1 MKTIPILM
9 PQMGQSVSE
18 GTIVKWRKKVGDAVA
33 ADEPL
38 MEVES
43 DKITVEVESPA
54 AGTLATVLKGEGA
67 RASVGEVVAMIE
79 TDQGGTE
86 PAEAG
91 AAEPPKETRAHRP
104 HAGGDAD
111 QMMVSVMGEED
122 EGGLAMRL
130 PELTRDWLSPFV
142 LRLAMLNNVSLK
154 ELQEIR
160 GTGRQGRITKN
171 DLLTYLARRPVGA
184 TSLAQ
189 ATGKPKPSPRD
200 VEKLGQVVPM
210 TSIRRTIADHMVQ
223 SIHTSAHVTMVHM
236 VDMTHIVDLRNRI
249 KASFEK
255 RYGVKMTYTA
265 VMIYVTARVLKDY
278 PTINASVFGDN
289 LVLRNEVNIGC
300 AVALRDESLV
310 VPVVKHADRRT
321 FPETAQELERLIAL
335 ARGKQLKREDVEG
348 GTFSLSNFGAFGSII
363 GTPIIYQPQVAILG
377 MGAIVK
383 TPTVV
388 DGQIAIR
395 DQLYL
400 SLSFD
405 HRVIDGAQG
414 GRFLNAIQT
423 RTEALAE
430 ADLGVEQL

>member
-9 PQMGQSVSE
+9 PQMGQSVAE
-18 GTIVKWRKKVGDAVA
+18 GTIVKWRKQAGEAVA
-33 ADEPL
+33 ADEVL

-54 AGTLATVLKGEGA
+54 AGVLSSILKAEGA
-67 RASVGEVVAMIE
+67 RAAVGEVVAMLE
-79 TDQGGTE
+79 STE
-86 PAEAG
+86 AAG
-91 AAEPPKETRAHRP
+91 ESVDASAEPPKETRANRP
-104 HAGGDAD
+104 HAGGDGE
-111 QMMVSVMGEED
+111 QMMVSVMGED
-122 EGGLAMRL
+122 DAGGVATRL

-154 ELQEIR
+154 ELQDIR
-160 GTGRQGRITKN
+160 GSGRQGRITKN

-184 TSLAQ
+184 TSLAE
-189 ATGKPKPSPRD
+189 ATGKPKPGPRD

-236 VDMTHIVDLRNRI
+236 VDMTQIVRLRERV

-265 VMIYVTARVLKDY
+265 VMIYVTARVLKEF

-300 AVALRDESLV
+300 AVALQDESLV
-310 VPVVKHADRRT
+310 VPVGKNADKRS
-321 FPETAQELERLIAL
+321 FPEIAQELERLIKL

-388 DGQIAIR
+388 NNEIAIR

-400 SLSFD
+400 SFSFD

-423 RTEALAE
+423 RTEALTE
-430 ADLGVEQL
+430 KDLGVEQL

>member
-9 PQMGQSVSE
+9 PQMGQSVAE
-18 GTIVKWRKKVGDAVA
+18 GTIVKWRKRVGETVA
-33 ADEPL
+33 ADEVL

-54 AGTLATVLKGEGA
+54 AGRVGSIMKGEGA
-67 RASVGEVVAMIE
+67 RAAVGEVVAVLE
-79 TDQGGTE
+79 TESAG
-86 PAEAG
+86 EAAAPE
-91 AAEPPKETRAHRP
+91 AAEPPKETRANRP
-104 HAGGDAD
+104 HAGADGD
-111 QMMVSVMGEED
+111 QMMVSVMGED
-122 EGGLAMRL
+122 DDLGTGMRL

-154 ELQEIR
+154 ELQDIR
-160 GTGRQGRITKN
+160 GSGRQGRITKN
-171 DLLTYLARRPVGA
+171 DLLTYLAQRPVGA

-189 ATGKPKPSPRD
+189 ATGKPKPGPRD
-200 VEKLGQVVPM
+200 VEAMGQVVPM

-236 VDMTHIVDLRNRI
+236 VDMTHIVALRERV

-255 RYGVKMTYTA
+255 RYGVKMTYTG
-265 VMIYVTARVLKDY
+265 VLIYVTARVLKDF

-289 LVLRNEVNIGC
+289 LVLRNEVNIGF
-300 AVALRDESLV
+300 AVALPDESLV
-310 VPVVKHADRRT
+310 VPVIRNADRRT
-321 FPETAQELERLIAL
+321 LAQIAQELERLIKAS
-335 ARGKQLKREDVEG
+335 RSKQLKREDVEG

-383 TPTVV
+383 VPSVV
-388 DGQIAIR
+388 DNQIAIR
-395 DQLYL
+395 DRLYL
-400 SLSFD
+400 SFSFD

-423 RTEALAE
+423 RTEALTE
-430 ADLGVEQL
+430 ADLGVEKL

>member
-1 MKTIPILM
+1 M
-9 PQMGQSVSE
+9 PQMGQSVAE
-18 GTIVKWRKKVGDAVA
+18 GTIVKWRKQVGESVA
-33 ADEPL
+33 ADEVL

-54 AGTLATVLKGEGA
+54 AGRVGSIMKGEGA
-67 RASVGEVVAMIE
+67 RAAVGEVVAMLE
-79 TDQGGTE
+79 TESEVASDASA
-86 PAEAG
+86 P
-91 AAEPPKETRAHRP
+91 AEPPKETRANRP
-104 HAGGDAD
+104 HAGGDGD

-122 EGGLAMRL
+122 DLGTGMRL

-154 ELQEIR
+154 ELQDIR
-160 GTGRQGRITKN
+160 GSGRQGRITKN
-171 DLLTYLARRPVGA
+171 DLLTYLAQRPVGA
-184 TSLAQ
+184 TSIAQ
-189 ATGKPKPSPRD
+189 ATGKPKPGPRD
-200 VEKLGQVVPM
+200 VEQLGQVVPM

-236 VDMTHIVDLRNRI
+236 VDMTHIVALRERV

-255 RYGVKMTYTA
+255 RYGVKMTYTG
-265 VMIYVTARVLKDY
+265 VLIYVTARVLKDF

-289 LVLRNEVNIGC
+289 LVLRNEVNIGF
-300 AVALRDESLV
+300 AVALPDESLV
-310 VPVVKHADRRT
+310 VPVIKNADRRT
-321 FPETAQELERLIAL
+321 LAQIAQDLERLIKA
-335 ARGKQLKREDVEG
+335 ARSKQLKREDVEG

-383 TPTVV
+383 VPSVV
-388 DGQIAIR
+388 DNQIAIR
-395 DQLYL
+395 DRLYL
-400 SLSFD
+400 SFSFD

-423 RTEALAE
+423 RTEALTE
-430 ADLGVEQL
+430 ADLGVEKL